1 MTALNQETKIGVLND
16 HYKDTNIKIEKIIKN
31 RDRSFL
37 FILILLGVMAF
48 QLFSPQQSDTVLTQ
62 VVQNKLNVD
71 ASLSINFIGSL
82 IWFGL
87 LAVAIRYFQSVI
99 NLEKQYGYV
108 HDLEKE
114 IAKDFGGK
122 AFSREGKSYLKDYPL
137 FSDWLHIIYW
147 VIFPLLLLVGVTAK
161 IISEWRV
168 NNPAWLPLTLDSVIY
183 AVLVISTGLYLLN
196 IHFKK

>member
-1 MTALNQETKIGVLND
+1 MKSEAKLSLLND
-16 HYKDTNIKIEKIIKN
+16 HYKDTNQKIEKIIKN

-62 VVQNKLNVD
+62 LVQNKLNVD
-71 ASLSINFIGSL
+71 AAVSISFVGSL

-87 LAVAIRYFQSVI
+87 LAMAIRYFQSVI
-99 NLEKQYGYV
+99 NLEKQYKYV
-108 HDLEKE
+108 HQLEDE
-114 IAKDFGGK
+114 LSKDFDGK
-122 AFSREGKSYLKDYPL
+122 AFSREGKTYLRNYAL

-147 VIFPLLLLVGVTAK
+147 VVFPVLLLVGITAK
-161 IISEWRV
+161 LISEWQA
-168 NNPAWLPLTLDSVIY
+168 NNPALLPLTLDTAIY
-183 AVLVISTGLYLLN
+183 VVLVIATGLYLLN